1 MRVTLRVNSRGPGRA
16 ARTRPPP
23 HTGVVSP
30 EPPDSAV
37 GRRGVVRLLNTT
49 GGRLLCLAGAV
60 DAAAVDAFWR
70 RYGREPARIDRI
82 DARSVTTLSRPG
94 AELLLDHVEAAELAG
109 RPVELRPSPAVTSVL
124 TGVGGA
130 TTAGV
135 SRRP

>member
-1 MRVTLRVNSRGPGRA
+1 
-16 ARTRPPP
+16 
-23 HTGVVSP
+23 VSP
-30 EPPDSAV
+30 EPLDSAV

-60 DAAAVDAFWR
+60 DAAAVDEFWR

-130 TTAGV
+130 TTPRV
-135 SRRP
+135 SRRA